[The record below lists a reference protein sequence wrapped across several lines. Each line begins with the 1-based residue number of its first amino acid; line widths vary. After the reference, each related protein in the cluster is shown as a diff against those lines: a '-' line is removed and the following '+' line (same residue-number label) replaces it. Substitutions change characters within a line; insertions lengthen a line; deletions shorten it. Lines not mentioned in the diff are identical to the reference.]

1 MFVKYA
7 EQVIGFKMI
16 PQAADIKPLIDFD
29 LRYSLIVTI
38 LLNMR
43 LVLMGPTG

>member
-1 MFVKYA
+1 MLK
-7 EQVIGFKMI
+7 IISHRLLML
-16 PQAADIKPLIDFD
+16 PLIDFD

>member
-7 EQVIGFKMI
+7 EQVRGLKMLS
-16 PQAADIKPLIDFD
+16 QAADILPLIDFD

-43 LVLMGPTG
+43 LVLMAPTG